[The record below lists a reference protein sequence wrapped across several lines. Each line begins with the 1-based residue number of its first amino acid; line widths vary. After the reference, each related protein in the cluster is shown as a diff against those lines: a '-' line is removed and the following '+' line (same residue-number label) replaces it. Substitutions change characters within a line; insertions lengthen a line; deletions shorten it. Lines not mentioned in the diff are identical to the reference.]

1 MWRHLLDNV
10 DKFVDES
17 GITSAKITFMGNDLR
32 LDISNAGVNIPSE
45 KQKYVFN
52 KFYQADELH
61 YTKKFTI
68 LLLIITFMNSI
79 I

>member
-1 MWRHLLDNV
+1 MNNV

-32 LDISNAGVNIPSE
+32 LDISNTGINISLE

-52 KFYQADELH
+52 KFYQTDELH
-61 YTKKFTI
+61 YTKNSQFYAVLKRKKKKF
-68 LLLIITFMNSI
+68 
-79 I
+79 